1 MFVKV
6 LQGALVPFFGTT
18 LGALFSLLGNSN
30 NDGKFRSVMS
40 GFASGVMVASS
51 VWSLL
56 IPSVEYS
63 EKLDRFS
70 FLPAVSGLFLGVA
83 FMILSDKTLEGILTK
98 EGIDKKRNMMFFA
111 VTLHNVPEGM
121 AIGAAYAAAVISGLE
136 SDYVAAFLLS
146 FGIAVQNIPEGAIVS
161 LLYKNEKGNFKGVTY
176 GVISGVVEPLAV
188 FMTVVMS
195 TFLVPVL
202 PVFLSFAAG
211 AMLYVVMKELSTD
224 FSGDE
229 HSDKGMLSFVLGF
242 SVMMS
247 LDVAL

>member
-83 FMILSDKTLEGILTK
+83 FMMLSDKTLDGILTK
-98 EGIDKKRNMMFFA
+98 EGIDKKRNMMLFA

-161 LLYKNEKGNFKGVTY
+161 LLYKNEKGNFKGFNY

-229 HSDKGMLSFVLGF
+229 YSDKGMLSFILGF